1 MNLLDLITIIILVCL
16 VLIVILVYFLEY
28 LIWREN
34 LTKDDCEELGRMS
47 SEYEKE
53 NEKIAE
59 IKVEKYPDKENLE
72 VNQKKRLSEYCKR
85 YSEIS
90 KKSEL
95 KK

>member
-1 MNLLDLITIIILVCL
+1 M
-16 VLIVILVYFLEY
+16 
-28 LIWREN
+28 
-34 LTKDDCEELGRMS
+34 
-47 SEYEKE
+47 
-53 NEKIAE
+53 AE

-72 VNQKKRLSEYCKR
+72 VNQKKRLSEYYKR